1 MADREWAA
9 GDGFSLADCGAAPFL
24 LYAGRAHRIDPSFA
38 NVIAY
43 HSGCRRLRPS
53 RARSSRRDRITVTF
67 RSAHPIAIDALPQ
80 TGNPA

>member
-43 HSGCRRLRPS
+43 RQRLPAPPPFARAVVEARPYH
-53 RARSSRRDRITVTF
+53 RYFPLGAPDRD
-67 RSAHPIAIDALPQ
+67 
-80 TGNPA
+80 